1 MAMEDLTSDDQTTD
15 LTSEDQTGQLPSTT
29 EQDAAPSDEDAAMEQ
44 AFNDVR
50 GVETPAPAP
59 VTEEPPPPAAEPP
72 PPEPEAS
79 PAPPP
84 VDLAKLQ
91 ATVQALEQREGK
103 VFGALGAMKQA
114 IDALKSPQR
123 TAASTKVTAA
133 ALKRLSQEF
142 PQLAEYLAEDLNEV
156 LQGGQP
162 ATPPSTEPAPAT
174 AAPAT
179 PAPPPVT
186 DGPDPVTR
194 QAEMRVVDGL
204 HPGWKDK
211 VRSTE
216 FQGWLATKPEAEQ
229 TKFLTSWSA
238 DDVIGTLKAFDD
250 WTAEAARAK
259 QSKQQRLEAAVAP
272 RGNPQQAPAQTEDDA
287 FEEGFRSVRGRT

>member
-15 LTSEDQTGQLPSTT
+15 LTSEDQTGQLPSAT

-44 AFNDVR
+44 GFNDVR

-59 VTEEPPPPAAEPP
+59 VTEEPPPPADEPP
-72 PPEPEAS
+72 PPEPEVP

-84 VDLAKLQ
+84 VDIAKLQ

-114 IDALKSPQR
+114 IESLKSPQR

-133 ALKRLSQEF
+133 TLKRLSQEF

-156 LQGGQP
+156 LQGGLPP
-162 ATPPSTEPAPAT
+162 APPSTEPAPP
-174 AAPAT
+174 AAPV
-179 PAPPPVT
+179 PAPAPAPS
-186 DGPDPVTR
+186 GPDPITR
-194 QAEMRVVDGL
+194 QAETRVVDGL
-204 HPGWKDK
+204 HPGWREK

-216 FQGWLATKPEAEQ
+216 FQGWLATQPEEER
-229 TKFLTSWSA
+229 TKFLTSWQA
-238 DDVIGTLKAFDD
+238 EEVIGTLQAFDG
-250 WTAEAARAK
+250 WKAESAKTK
-259 QSKQQRLEAAVAP
+259 QSRQQRLEAAVAP

>member
-1 MAMEDLTSDDQTTD
+1 MAMEDLKSDDQTTD
-15 LTSEDQTGQLPSTT
+15 LTSEDQTGQLPSAA

-59 VTEEPPPPAAEPP
+59 VTEEPPPPAEEPP
-72 PPEPEAS
+72 PPEPETPPAPS
-79 PAPPP
+79 PA
-84 VDLAKLQ
+84 DIAKLQ

-114 IDALKSPQR
+114 IESLKNPQR
-123 TAASTKVTAA
+123 TAAGTKVTAA
-133 ALKRLSQEF
+133 ALKRLSKEF
-142 PQLAEYLAEDLNEV
+142 PELAEYLAEDLNEV

-162 ATPPSTEPAPAT
+162 ANPPSTEPAPT
-174 AAPAT
+174 AAPVPS
-179 PAPPPVT
+179 PAPAAT
-186 DGPDPVTR
+186 GPDPVTR
-194 QAEMRVVDGL
+194 QAETRVVDGL
-204 HPGWKDK
+204 QPGWRQT

-216 FQGWLATKPEAEQ
+216 FQGWLATKPQQEQ

-238 DDVIGTLKAFDD
+238 DDVIGTLKEFDG
-250 WTAEAARAK
+250 WRAEVARSK
-259 QSKQQRLEAAVAP
+259 QTKQQRLEAAVAP